1 METTLIKM
9 EVLKLNNIEPELV
22 MRQPLRLKIQIEVN
36 KHKVAKLILDSQEEF
51 TIEIV
56 KEILKGDGIS
66 LIEI

>member
-36 KHKVAKLILDSQEEF
+36 KHQVAKLILDSLDDF
-51 TIEIV
+51 TIESLN
-56 KEILKGDGIS
+56 EILKGDGIS